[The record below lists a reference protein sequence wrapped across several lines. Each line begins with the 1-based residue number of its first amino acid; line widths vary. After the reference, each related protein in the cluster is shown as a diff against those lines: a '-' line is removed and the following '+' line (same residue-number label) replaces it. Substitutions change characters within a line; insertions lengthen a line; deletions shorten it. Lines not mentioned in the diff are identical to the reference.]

1 MEGVYKVRFNL
12 NLHSYSYMLFESL
25 NIFLCQYI
33 YNVLFHY
40 VYNICGNV
48 NKCFSSML
56 QMAELSHW
64 CLSEEPVDRPE
75 MKEIVVAVSKI
86 VMSSIEW
93 EASLGGDSQV
103 FSGVFDGR

>member
-1 MEGVYKVRFNL
+1 
-12 NLHSYSYMLFESL
+12 
-25 NIFLCQYI
+25 
-33 YNVLFHY
+33 
-40 VYNICGNV
+40 
-48 NKCFSSML
+48 
-56 QMAELSHW
+56 MAELSRW